1 MPQVIEVRYANGAQ
15 LASLLTRLFGGQAT
29 YKVRMGKYVIAAP
42 RPLTQEEIDSCR

>member
-29 YKVRMGKYVIAAP
+29 YKVRLSQGIG
-42 RPLTQEEIDSCR
+42 RNRWRGILTV